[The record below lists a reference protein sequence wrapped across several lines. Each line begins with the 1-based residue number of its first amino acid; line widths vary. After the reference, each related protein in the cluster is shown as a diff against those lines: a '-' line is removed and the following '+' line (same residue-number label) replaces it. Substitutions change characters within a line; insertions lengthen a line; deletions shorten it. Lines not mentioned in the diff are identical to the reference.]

1 MIWLNSVNFIELPA
15 RHGVSY
21 CGKSSDFSKCLL
33 PARTLVWREGQT
45 FKSASLQGLG
55 DVIELIYRKVGERV
69 INSGIPVAFCG
80 QGGKSEFRK
89 DLGKD
94 MKLQVR
100 LVDKGSSEAG
110 RRGPFVAAEAV
121 LRRLGELG
129 VGGR

>member
-33 PARTLVWREGQT
+33 PSRTLVWREGQT

-55 DVIELIYRKVGERV
+55 DVFELIYRKVGERV

-80 QGGKSEFRK
+80 QGGWK
-89 DLGKD
+89 
-94 MKLQVR
+94 VR
-100 LVDKGSSEAG
+100 IQEGS
-110 RRGPFVAAEAV
+110 
-121 LRRLGELG
+121 GEG
-129 VGGR
+129 YEITSAPCR